1 MHILL
6 LFGFGGT
13 RRMAAGH
20 WTRGRVTASKTCRW
34 LKVNTKPVRK
44 HALDG
49 AVFPHIIAFQ
59 YTVDGKTY
67 QGKRY
72 VPPRYAAGF
81 DTSPK
86 PGDGIR
92 VWYDPGR
99 PERYAVQV

>member
-6 LFGFGGT
+6 LFGLGGA
-13 RRMAAGH
+13 RRMAADH
-20 WTRGRVTASKTCRW
+20 WTQGTVTESKTCW
-34 LKVNTKPVRK
+34 WHKVNTKPARK